1 MEMSENYLTLLYI
14 TKHML
19 KCLAAVT
26 PGAEKNRESLRTS
39 TQIYLSIYIILN
51 SNRVALLHILLYLT
65 L

>member
-1 MEMSENYLTLLYI
+1 MSENYLKLLYI
-14 TKHML
+14 TKHNANNVSQ
-19 KCLAAVT
+19 AAT

-39 TQIYLSIYIILN
+39 TQIYLSICIILN